1 MKNYYV
7 FFITNN
13 MKVQNSNNQIEG
25 IINITVGDQPNVILY
40 NDNTNT
46 LNNEN
51 NNDSETTA
59 LERLE
64 KDFLN
69 NENTTQDDKKTKSK
83 QSKKDKH
90 SFECCICLNKKTKKE
105 NYIMTPCKHEF
116 CCSCLLKH
124 ITTAKTCPLCRHNIV
139 DNCINTFQP
148 IRIRQAVN
156 IMKMTIDSYDFDAEY
171 NAMAAFNDKNI
182 LSSLVKTISVDC
194 VRSVLQAQKDMNF
207 VNENIEQFINN
218 MSDNTE
224 DEM

>member
-1 MKNYYV
+1 
-7 FFITNN
+7 
-13 MKVQNSNNQIEG
+13 MKVQSSNNQIEVFNN
-25 IINITVGDQPNVILY
+25 NITIGEQPSVILY
-40 NDNTNT
+40 NDDDNNTNT
-46 LNNEN
+46 LNGENEN
-51 NNDSETTA
+51 IDNIETTTA

-64 KDFLN
+64 KGLLN
-69 NENTTQDDKKTKSK
+69 NENTGQDAEDDKKTKSK
-83 QSKKDKH
+83 HSKKERNL
-90 SFECCICLNKKTKKE
+90 FECCICLNKKTKKE
-105 NYIMTPCKHEF
+105 DYIITPCKHEF

-182 LSSLVKTISVDC
+182 LSSLIKTISVDC

-207 VNENIEQFINN
+207 VNENIEHFINN
-218 MSDNTE
+218 MSNNTDE
-224 DEM
+224 DEI